1 MARQERTPITAVHR
15 KAMIALRAR
24 GKHYRDI
31 ASEIGIA
38 TTSVSRHMKQM
49 GFDRYSPPPIL
60 ERIPDIDALTAL
72 PQDETLETYIPIEV
86 PDDAESYEAPVT
98 ATIQGY
104 DALDFLNMVA
114 LMVDQ
119 AERREQ
125 HLDEVE
131 TRLDTMQSEID
142 QWVAEVERLDAEVK
156 RLTGGTLA
164 AEAGYKAVVERM
176 RTVTRDVER
185 KELDRN
191 N

>member
-1 MARQERTPITAVHR
+1 
-15 KAMIALRAR
+15 MIALRAR

-31 ASEIGIA
+31 ASEIGVA

-72 PQDETLETYIPIEV
+72 PPYVDIPDQAIITEPEEV
-86 PDDAESYEAPVT
+86 PVT
-98 ATIQGY
+98 ATLEGY

-131 TRLDTMQSEID
+131 ARLDTMQSEID